1 MNPSELRMMW
11 MSQYNPERISLEDA
25 TFFHPT
31 VGLSVMDDLTQQQTM
46 DLNPMMSLVG
56 GDFNNQAAAAA
67 AAVAASNASAAAAAA
82 AACAASSAAVALGVQ
97 PTTLLATNA
106 NDIYGLA
113 HMGGLHQQLLQQSAA
128 AVFQNYA
135 SMDDDDGTTNLN
147 NALNAAAAA
156 GGILVNSNGKPIT
169 SAQFLT
175 TDDGQQQHHHQLQH
189 QQQQQHHQQIY
200 DQMDDGYED
209 GISGLTPK
217 QEIINIDDFVMM
229 TDSNSYDGTDFINSD
244 DKSTTGIDITQPH
257 EVDDHDLLVPM
268 SDEHK
273 ILSEAAAAA
282 NRNLLA
288 AAQAASTSSNSLTSR
303 GGNGGV
309 GTSTHSGGGNLRSQR
324 KTRKIEPVNRPGLVL
339 KTPIAYKGNID
350 PSVIPIQKDG
360 MAVCERCGAIGV
372 KHTFYTKSRRF
383 CSMACARGELYSLV
397 VNNKTT
403 GGTSQQQQQAQQQQQ
418 QQQQIENME
427 NNLNENQLQQQQQAQ
442 QQQQQQQQNDIEL
455 ALRVAHIKNSNY
467 RFRITDQSK
476 ITQINGFG
484 EPINNNNNS
493 DNNLIANGGC
503 SGVGNGANA
512 TTQTNAE
519 TLDTA
524 ASTNTTTLTL
534 PSGIY
539 TTDNQQLTE
548 MTQTPKALRMYR
560 DVMPQDELPQIPK
573 YERLPSSCPQMEK
586 IISIRRKLYDPTHSY
601 DWTPRLGREDF
612 YAAPV
617 TCFHHAP
624 GYDVWDNLGIDMKV
638 EVENTDC
645 DQLEVIQPGQTPHS
659 FWVATI
665 LDIQG
670 YKALMRYEGFD
681 TESHDFWVNLCNAEV
696 HAVGWC
702 ATRGKPLIP
711 PRSIENKYKDWK
723 DFLVSRLSG
732 ARTLPSS
739 FYNKINES
747 MQSRFRLGLNLEC
760 VDKDRISQ
768 VRLAT
773 VTKIVGKRLFL
784 RYFDSDDGFWCHEDS
799 PIIHPVGWATTVG
812 HNLAAPQ
819 DYLERMLAGREA
831 MIEVHEDDATIELFK
846 MNFTFEEYFIEGKTK
861 TFIEGMKL
869 EAVDPLNL
877 SSICVA
883 TVMAVLKFGY
893 MMIRIDSYQP
903 DATGSDW
910 FCYHEKSPNI
920 FPVGF
925 CAANSITLTPPNGY
939 NANNFTWETYLR
951 DTNAMPAGEHLF
963 HRDVPNH
970 GFEVGMSLECA
981 DLMDPR
987 LVCVATVSRIVG
999 RLLKIHF
1006 DGWTDEYDQWLD
1018 CESADIYPVGWC
1030 VLVNHKL
1037 EGPPAPLP
1045 APTKAAAKP
1054 KPQKRRKKK
1063 GPNTPANAN
1072 KNNQTSTPQDTQPQ
1086 VKSRTIALKTTPH
1099 LPKLSIKLE
1108 LKPEHHNPA
1117 FYENT
1122 NVAHTT
1128 DVLADDDDDAD
1139 DCEEY
1144 DEDSNSL
1151 LSNQSSC
1158 LQNDPLVA
1166 GNASGTTA
1174 TTTLLVNPAAAAAV
1188 AASTND
1194 KVRKTNKSNK
1204 KTTVKK
1210 TQSPAPPIAT
1220 RKATS
1225 YIGNS
1230 SVSST
1235 KYIPRL
1241 SDCTDSDNIA
1251 ELMPD
1256 TWNVYDVSQFL
1267 RVNDC
1272 TAHCDTLSR
1281 NKIDGKRLL
1290 QLSKD
1295 EIITLLG
1302 MKVGPALKIYDLIQQ
1317 LKCKVNPGKSRM
1329 HKNNKYL

>member
-11 MSQYNPERISLEDA
+11 MSHYNPERITVEDA
-25 TFFHPT
+25 PSYFGHPS
-31 VGLSVMDDLTQQQTM
+31 VGLSVMDELASHQQTM
-46 DLNPMMSLVG
+46 DLNPMMSIVG
-56 GDFNNQAAAAA
+56 GDFSGQAAAAA
-67 AAVAASNASAAAAAA
+67 AAAA
-82 AACAASSAAVALGVQ
+82 ALGVQ
-97 PTTLLATNA
+97 PTALIAANS

-113 HMGGLHQQLLQQSAA
+113 QVGGLHQQLLQQSAA
-128 AVFQNYA
+128 AVFQNYTEVI
-135 SMDDDDGTTNLN
+135 DDDDGP
-147 NALNAAAAA
+147 
-156 GGILVNSNGKPIT
+156 GGVVIGGSSGGCGNVRVVDKSLAT
-169 SAQFLT
+169 QFVHS
-175 TDDGQQQHHHQLQH
+175 DEPQP
-189 QQQQQHHQQIY
+189 IY
-200 DQMDDGYED
+200 DQLED
-209 GISGLTPK
+209 GGGFGHGLAPK

-229 TDSNSYDGTDFINSD
+229 TDSNSYDGTDFMADEREMTEGSRA
-244 DKSTTGIDITQPH
+244 GVDIAHAQDMDENGVLVPLDNAH
-257 EVDDHDLLVPM
+257 KLMGDNGDDLLVP
-268 SDEHK
+268 
-273 ILSEAAAAA
+273 
-282 NRNLLA
+282 
-288 AAQAASTSSNSLTSR
+288 ASTSAALQGAVPASSR
-303 GGNGGV
+303 GI
-309 GTSTHSGGGNLRSQR
+309 GGGGGGGGGGPGHHRSSQR

-383 CSMACARGELYSLV
+383 CSMSCARGELYSLV
-397 VNNKTT
+397 VNNTKMA
-403 GGTSQQQQQAQQQQQ
+403 GGAQQQQA
-418 QQQQIENME
+418 ISNSPVHDHIDHIDGAACS
-427 NNLNENQLQQQQQAQ
+427 NNGNSNDIH
-442 QQQQQQQQNDIEL
+442 QQNDTQRQQSDIEL

-484 EPINNNNNS
+484 EPIMSTQLSSGMDAAIGLTAINS
-493 DNNLIANGGC
+493 ED
-503 SGVGNGANA
+503 GALSLNAAGLA
-512 TTQTNAE
+512 TT
-519 TLDTA
+519 
-524 ASTNTTTLTL
+524 
-534 PSGIY
+534 
-539 TTDNQQLTE
+539 
-548 MTQTPKALRMYR
+548 PKVLQMYR
-560 DVMPQDELPQIPK
+560 DVLPQEDLPQIPK
-573 YERLPSSCPQMEK
+573 FERLPVSCPQMEK
-586 IISIRRKLYDPTHSY
+586 IISIRRRMYDPTHSF
-601 DWTPRLGREDF
+601 DWTSRLSRANF
-612 YAAPV
+612 FAAPV
-617 TCFHHAP
+617 TCFPHAP
-624 GYDVWDNLGIDMKV
+624 GYEVWDSIGIEMKV

-645 DQLEVIQPGQTPHS
+645 DNTEVVQPGQTPHS

-665 LDIQG
+665 LNICG

-681 TESHDFWVNLCNAEV
+681 EPTHDFWVNLCNAEV
-696 HAVGWC
+696 HSVGWC

-711 PRSIENKYKDWK
+711 PRTIENKYKDWK
-723 DFLVSRLSG
+723 DFLVERLSG

-739 FYNKINES
+739 FYNKINDS

-846 MNFTFEEYFIEGKTK
+846 MNFTFEEYYMDGKGNG
-861 TFIEGMKL
+861 FVEGMKL

-877 SSICVA
+877 SSICAA

-893 MMIRIDSYQP
+893 IMIRIDSYQP

-910 FCYHEKSPNI
+910 FCYHEKSPSI

-925 CAANSITLTPPNGY
+925 CASNRITLTPPNGFDV
-939 NANNFTWETYLR
+939 NTFSWETYLQE
-951 DTNAMPAGEHLF
+951 TGSIAAGQHLF
-963 HRDVPNH
+963 HRIVPNH

-987 LVCVATVSRIVG
+987 LVCVATVARVVG

-1018 CESADIYPVGWC
+1018 CESPDVYPVGWC

-1037 EGPPAPLP
+1037 EGPPMPVQSMAKVN
-1045 APTKAAAKP
+1045 TKAKSPKKRKKKSTNSKGGESLNAAKP
-1054 KPQKRRKKK
+1054 
-1063 GPNTPANAN
+1063 
-1072 KNNQTSTPQDTQPQ
+1072 
-1086 VKSRTIALKTTPH
+1086 RTIALKTNPH

-1108 LKPEHHNPA
+1108 LKPEHHNAA
-1117 FYENT
+1117 FYEDNE
-1122 NVAHTT
+1122 
-1128 DVLADDDDDAD
+1128 DDDDDIEYED
-1139 DCEEY
+1139 D
-1144 DEDSNSL
+1144 STSHRSGQSTP
-1151 LSNQSSC
+1151 LSHNEMSQHA
-1158 LQNDPLVA
+1158 LMEK
-1166 GNASGTTA
+1166 TTA
-1174 TTTLLVNPAAAAAV
+1174 AQQT
-1188 AASTND
+1188 STSQPPTQARCANA
-1194 KVRKTNKSNK
+1194 
-1204 KTTVKK
+1204 TVKK
-1210 TQSPAPPIAT
+1210 SVSPAPPGVV

-1230 SVSST
+1230 SVCNS

-1241 SDCTDSDNIA
+1241 IESSSNDNNSSGSSGNNNSQNA
-1251 ELMPD
+1251 DPHADLMPD

-1272 TAHCDTLSR
+1272 TAHCDTFLR

-1302 MKVGPALKIYDLIQQ
+1302 MKVGPALKISDLIQQ
-1317 LKCKVNPGKSRM
+1317 LKCRVNPGKSRM
-1329 HKNNKYL
+1329 HKANKTFL